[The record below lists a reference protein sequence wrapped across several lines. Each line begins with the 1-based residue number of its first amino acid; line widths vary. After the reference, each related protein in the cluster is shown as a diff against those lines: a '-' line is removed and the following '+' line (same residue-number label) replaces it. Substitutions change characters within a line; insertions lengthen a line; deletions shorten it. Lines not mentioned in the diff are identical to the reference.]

1 MKKEYIKAIKVL
13 NHYFDSYDDFINCI
27 NDNKDCV
34 IYLLKDLCYVEYR
47 GNQIIQCLCR
57 KSAKILLDGIMKG
70 DFDD

>member
-13 NHYFDSYDDFINCI
+13 NRYFDSYDDFINCI

-34 IYLLKDLCYVEYR
+34 IYLLKDLCYDEYH
-47 GNQIIQCLCR
+47 GNQLIQCLCR
-57 KSAKILLDGIMKG
+57 KSAKILLDGIKKG